1 MTAAII
7 GEAIAAAFSL
17 TMDLLMKLGQVDE
30 ATLENAKQLAIARIQ
45 NYSSSEEAQKVREW
59 RLANG
64 EGLGW

>member
-45 NYSSSEEAQKVREW
+45 NYSSSEAAQKAKEW
-59 RLANG
+59 RIAQ
-64 EGLGW
+64 GLEP